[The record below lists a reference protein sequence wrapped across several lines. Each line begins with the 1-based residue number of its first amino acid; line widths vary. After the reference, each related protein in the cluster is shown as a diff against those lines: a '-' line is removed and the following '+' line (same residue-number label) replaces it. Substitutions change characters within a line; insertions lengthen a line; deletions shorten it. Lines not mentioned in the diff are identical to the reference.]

1 MGYSHFKVVLSVN
14 KGVMLHNI
22 REKSSNKRTKSG
34 GNVEMI
40 SNKESKLGGNRAKSC
55 KIGIKLCGKGTKLTD
70 FGAKITNFGAKITN
84 FGAKSVIKAQKL
96 ADFDVFNFW
105 ITFLNNDK

>member
-1 MGYSHFKVVLSVN
+1 
-14 KGVMLHNI
+14 
-22 REKSSNKRTKSG
+22 
-34 GNVEMI
+34 MI
-40 SNKESKLGGNRAKSC
+40 SNKESKLGGNRAKSG

-70 FGAKITNFGAKITN
+70 FGAKLTDFGAKLTDFGAKLTD

-105 ITFLNNDK
+105 TTFLNYDK